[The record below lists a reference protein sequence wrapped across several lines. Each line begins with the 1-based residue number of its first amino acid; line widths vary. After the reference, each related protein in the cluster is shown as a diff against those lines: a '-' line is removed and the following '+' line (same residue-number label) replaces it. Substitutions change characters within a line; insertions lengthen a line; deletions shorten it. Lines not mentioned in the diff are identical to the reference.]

1 MLGLFIYRQESFTG
15 VTPMSKQLHSGHAW
29 LSLDKVQSRG
39 YFCSR
44 IILGVVRNPGL
55 CPDTLESVVTNVGL
69 RVTNG

>member
-1 MLGLFIYRQESFTG
+1 MLGLFIYRAGEFHRG
-15 VTPMSKQLHSGHAW
+15 HPMSKQLHSGHAW

-39 YFCSR
+39 YFYSR